1 MKTKNS
7 DGMLNQINI
16 PTEKKKLLAMSLS
29 MKRAV
34 RSLIFCVIVHLSHLE
49 NLFCR
54 LIDSCGIRRRD
65 SSIPKAKSVNQ
76 SYPTSDVCV
85 FLYAGLVTYFA
96 LQVNVTEDN
105 RILRDVFLFN

>member
-1 MKTKNS
+1 
-7 DGMLNQINI
+7 
-16 PTEKKKLLAMSLS
+16 MSLS

-54 LIDSCGIRRRD
+54 LIDSYGIRRRD

-76 SYPTSDVCV
+76 SYRTSDVCV

-96 LQVNVTEDN
+96 RPSFALQVNVTEDN
-105 RILRDVFLFN
+105 RILREVFYLINTIMKFPQGYPQH